1 MACSRYSGGTRKK
14 NTKKR
19 SVRHAVGKAAN
30 DARRVLRR
38 TASRGVGVVGDVVGA
53 AGQVAKGAV
62 GIGKGAVRTGIDLI
76 QPLVPSVQGKKIL
89 VNSGGKRTRKKRKSK
104 RSKAGMDRFD
114 LGSLSAAL
122 GEVSMVPVQV
132 AQDTAAAAHGATA
145 AVVSAIPAAV
155 AFPGGPG
162 PAIVMGAAPALPAQL
177 VTMGS
182 KSKGR
187 GPRGASARMDVD
199 ARQGTRAS
207 TRKNKGVKAAS
218 YKPAAVGKKRTVSAA
233 SIAKAKRTRARTKAK
248 GFKNVAE
255 MRSAAAARG
264 RKTAKSNAELLEMMK
279 SLGM

>member
-1 MACSRYSGGTRKK
+1 MVLSRYSGGARKK
-14 NTKKR
+14 QSAKKR
-19 SVRHAVGKAAN
+19 SVRRAVGKAAK
-30 DARRVLRR
+30 DARRVLKR

-76 QPLVPSVQGKKIL
+76 QPIVPSVQGKKIL

-104 RSKAGMDRFD
+104 KRSKAGMMSD
-114 LGSLSAAL
+114 LDDLTRAFGRVALLPVDAAQSAAAL
-122 GEVSMVPVQV
+122 TSRTVPSVF
-132 AQDTAAAAHGATA
+132 
-145 AVVSAIPAAV
+145 

-187 GPRGASARMDVD
+187 GPKGARRMSVD

-207 TRKNKGVKAAS
+207 ARSNKGVKAAS
-218 YKPAAVGKKRTVSAA
+218 YKPATVGKKRTVSKQ

-248 GFKNVAE
+248 GFKNVAA
-255 MRSAAAARG
+255 MRSAAAKRG
-264 RKTAKSNAELLEMMK
+264 RATATANKELNALFGN
-279 SLGM
+279 LGL